1 MASVRSRQVAG
12 PRLAAARAPRPF
24 SPPACWPGGRHV
36 APAGS
41 RSEEVRRQREAHVS
55 AEQPQAG
62 EAPRVPAPDVDPGRP
77 GHHQV
82 SPRQGPGSPL
92 GVIWRIRDRAVF
104 ARFRR
109 DGRRARVGSLWM
121 SVIAD
126 PAAAPPRV
134 GFAVGRSVGSA
145 PVRNRVR
152 RRLRALARAHADAL
166 APGWYLVGADASFA
180 RQLVPRCGI

>member
-1 MASVRSRQVAG
+1 
-12 PRLAAARAPRPF
+12 
-24 SPPACWPGGRHV
+24 
-36 APAGS
+36 
-41 RSEEVRRQREAHVS
+41 
-55 AEQPQAG
+55 
-62 EAPRVPAPDVDPGRP
+62 
-77 GHHQV
+77 
-82 SPRQGPGSPL
+82 
-92 GVIWRIRDRAVF
+92 VIWRIRDRAVF

-152 RRLRALARAHADAL
+152 RRLRALARTHADDL
-166 APGWYLVGADASFA
+166 TPGWYLLGADASFA
-180 RQLVPRCGI
+180 HLTFHDAERDFLAALTTVGARTGTTP